1 MQITVQLQA
10 DVARRLRERAP
21 PTAESEELNRVTK
34 QLGVVLE
41 PMHPRTADPDL
52 TRYFTVEAPDQAT
65 AERVVARLRQ
75 SKAVEAA
82 YLKPP
87 DAMP

>member
-10 DVARRLRERAP
+10 DVARRLHQREP
-21 PTAESEELNRVTK
+21 PTAESEELNRITK

-41 PMHPRTADPDL
+41 PMHPGTADPDL
-52 TRYFTVEAPDQAT
+52 TRYFTVEVPDQAT
-65 AERVVARLRQ
+65 AERVLARLQQ

>member
-1 MQITVQLQA
+1 MQITVLLQA
-10 DVARRLRERAP
+10 DVARRLHRRGQ
-21 PTAESEELNRVTK
+21 PTTESEELNHITK
-34 QLGVVLE
+34 QLGVALKSI
-41 PMHPRTADPDL
+41 HPGTADPDL

-65 AERVVARLRQ
+65 AERVIARLRQ

-82 YLKPP
+82 YVKPL

>member
-1 MQITVQLQA
+1 MQITIQVQM
-10 DVARRLRERAP
+10 DVARRLHQRGP
-21 PTAESEELNRVTK
+21 PTTESEALNRVTK

-41 PMHPRTADPDL
+41 PMHPGTADPDL

-65 AERVVARLRQ
+65 AERVIAGLQQ
-75 SKAVEAA
+75 SKAIEAA
-82 YLKPP
+82 YVKPP

>member
-10 DVARRLRERAP
+10 DVARRLHQRGP
-21 PTAESEELNRVTK
+21 PTAESQELNHITN
-34 QLGVVLE
+34 QLGVALE
-41 PMHPRTADPDL
+41 PIHPGTEDPEL
-52 TRYFTVEAPDQAT
+52 TRYFTAEAPDQAT
-65 AERVVARLRQ
+65 AERVIARLQQ

>member
-1 MQITVQLQA
+1 MQITVQLQV
-10 DVARRLRERAP
+10 DVARRLQQREP
-21 PTAESEELNRVTK
+21 PTAESEELHRLTK

-41 PMHPRTADPDL
+41 PVHPETADPDL
-52 TRYFTVEAPDQAT
+52 MRYFTVQVPDQAA
-65 AERVVARLRQ
+65 AERVLARLQQ

>member
-10 DVARRLRERAP
+10 DVARRLHQREP
-21 PTAESEELNRVTK
+21 PAAEWEELNRITK

-41 PMHPRTADPDL
+41 PMHPGTADPDL
-52 TRYFTVEAPDQAT
+52 IRYFTVEVPDQVT
-65 AERVVARLRQ
+65 AERVIARLQQ

>member
-1 MQITVQLQA
+1 MQITVQLQT
-10 DVARRLRERAP
+10 DVARRLQQRGP
-21 PTAESEELNRVTK
+21 PTAESEELNRITK

-41 PMHPRTADPDL
+41 PIHPGTADPDL
-52 TRYFTVEAPDQAT
+52 MRYFTVEVSDQAA
-65 AERVVARLRQ
+65 AERVIASLQQ

-82 YLKPP
+82 YVKPP

>member
-1 MQITVQLQA
+1 
-10 DVARRLRERAP
+10 
-21 PTAESEELNRVTK
+21 
-34 QLGVVLE
+34 LE
-41 PMHPRTADPDL
+41 PIHPGTEDPEL

-65 AERVVARLRQ
+65 AERVMARLRQ

-82 YLKPP
+82 YVKPP

>member
-1 MQITVQLQA
+1 MQITVQLQP
-10 DVARRLRERAP
+10 DVARRLHERQP
-21 PTAESEELNRVTK
+21 STTESEELNHITK
-34 QLGVVLE
+34 RLGVVLE
-41 PMHPRTADPDL
+41 PIHPGTSDPDL

-65 AERVVARLRQ
+65 AERVIAGLQQ

-82 YLKPP
+82 YVKPP